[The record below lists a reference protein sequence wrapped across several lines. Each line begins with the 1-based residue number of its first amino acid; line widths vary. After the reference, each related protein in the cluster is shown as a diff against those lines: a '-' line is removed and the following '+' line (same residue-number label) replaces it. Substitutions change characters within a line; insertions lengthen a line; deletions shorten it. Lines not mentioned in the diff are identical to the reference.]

1 MIASLKKSVG
11 MQIKHKQ
18 PNFSLCS
25 NVFLFKKLLK
35 FGKEVM
41 VRKKGETW
49 QRREGKNDKTYRLQS
64 VN

>member
-1 MIASLKKSVG
+1 

-49 QRREGKNDKTYRLQS
+49 QSREVKK
-64 VN
+64 